1 MLEKKK
7 HSRKKCTKNELEVS
21 KRGDTC
27 SNVMWD
33 QFNKEHD
40 KIIEQLKNDNKNLLQ
55 QLIKLQTASN
65 VEKFQAVQIEIMPES
80 TMAYDHIYFG
90 LQQLI
95 THEQLSLLYDKDT
108 AYQQDIKKLRESVL
122 YKITEIIDQVIID
135 NESKVG

>member
-1 MLEKKK
+1 ME
-7 HSRKKCTKNELEVS
+7 EVV
-21 KRGDTC
+21 K
-27 SNVMWD
+27 
-33 QFNKEHD
+33 
-40 KIIEQLKNDNKNLLQ
+40 
-55 QLIKLQTASN
+55 
-65 VEKFQAVQIEIMPES
+65 QAVHNYGKTAQIEIMPES

-108 AYQQDIKKLRESVL
+108 AYQQDIRKLRESVL